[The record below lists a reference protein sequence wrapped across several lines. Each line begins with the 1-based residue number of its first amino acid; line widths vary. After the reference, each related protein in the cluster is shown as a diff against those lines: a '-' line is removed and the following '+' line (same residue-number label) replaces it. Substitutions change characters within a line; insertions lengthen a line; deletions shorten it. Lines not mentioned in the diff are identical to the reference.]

1 MKIKNLLKY
10 FSRFLLL
17 QISLTLITIFYFD
30 NFLIWSPEFKYEIY
44 LNLIEDKNRFLPFVS
59 DSLITVDG
67 VLAGLIFLF
76 LIIIYS
82 TTFYTYVN
90 ELSFSMNRN
99 LLGEYFQI
107 YLLWT
112 SYLLVSFFILRF
124 NNLFRGNLLIFS
136 FLIPLVLLIFRNTEF
151 ISSLLGRSVT
161 NETFITFNLDDS
173 SRFRNLRI
181 MTFRKNIGSFFVSE
195 EKFENDIKNIVDSEN
210 KKKKINLIVIET
222 SISNFSEEFEKY
234 LINLNKKVL
243 IISGKKIQFNNNF
256 LYREELIDK
265 FRLVYFNNDIQYGS
279 KFILKR
285 VMDIVFSF
293 MLIILFS
300 PFILII
306 SILIFAKDGNP
317 IVIKQNRVGLHGDQ
331 FDMLKFRTMKNKS
344 HERREELSELNKS
357 DGPLFKIEN
366 DPRILNGL
374 SFIREMSLDE
384 IPQLI
389 NVLKGEMSIVGP
401 RPLFDDDTKL
411 FDTKY
416 MRRLNVMPGI
426 TGLLQ
431 INERNATDFQTWYE
445 YDIKYIE
452 NWNLFLDLEI
462 ILKTPFAMFSK
473 NKRNLS
479 GSGGNRTHDLELK
492 RLLLYQLS
500 YRP

>member
-1 MKIKNLLKY
+1 MKINNLLKY

-195 EKFENDIKNIVDSEN
+195 EKFENDIMNIVDSEN

-293 MLIILFS
+293 ILIILFS

-306 SILIFAKDGNP
+306 SILIFK
-317 IVIKQNRVGLHGDQ
+317 RW
-331 FDMLKFRTMKNKS
+331 
-344 HERREELSELNKS
+344 LSDCN
-357 DGPLFKIEN
+357 
-366 DPRILNGL
+366 
-374 SFIREMSLDE
+374 
-384 IPQLI
+384 
-389 NVLKGEMSIVGP
+389 
-401 RPLFDDDTKL
+401 
-411 FDTKY
+411 
-416 MRRLNVMPGI
+416 
-426 TGLLQ
+426 
-431 INERNATDFQTWYE
+431 
-445 YDIKYIE
+445 
-452 NWNLFLDLEI
+452 
-462 ILKTPFAMFSK
+462 
-473 NKRNLS
+473 
-479 GSGGNRTHDLELK
+479 
-492 RLLLYQLS
+492 
-500 YRP
+500 

>member
-1 MKIKNLLKY
+1 MKINNLLKY

-195 EKFENDIKNIVDSEN
+195 EKFENDIMNIVDSEN
-210 KKKKINLIVIET
+210 KKKKINLIVIES

-293 MLIILFS
+293 ILIILFS

-317 IVIKQNRVGLHGDQ
+317 IVIKQNRVAATHSSS
-331 FDMLKFRTMKNKS
+331 NK
-344 HERREELSELNKS
+344 
-357 DGPLFKIEN
+357 
-366 DPRILNGL
+366 
-374 SFIREMSLDE
+374 
-384 IPQLI
+384 
-389 NVLKGEMSIVGP
+389 
-401 RPLFDDDTKL
+401 
-411 FDTKY
+411 
-416 MRRLNVMPGI
+416 
-426 TGLLQ
+426 
-431 INERNATDFQTWYE
+431 
-445 YDIKYIE
+445 
-452 NWNLFLDLEI
+452 
-462 ILKTPFAMFSK
+462 
-473 NKRNLS
+473 
-479 GSGGNRTHDLELK
+479 
-492 RLLLYQLS
+492 
-500 YRP
+500 

>member
-1 MKIKNLLKY
+1 VKINNLLKY

-17 QISLTLITIFYFD
+17 QILLTLITIFYFD

-195 EKFENDIKNIVDSEN
+195 EKFENDIMNIVDSEN

-243 IISGKKIQFNNNF
+243 IISYKKIQFNNNF

-293 MLIILFS
+293 ILIILFS

-473 NKRNLS
+473 KIR
-479 GSGGNRTHDLELK
+479 GI
-492 RLLLYQLS
+492 
-500 YRP
+500 

>member
-1 MKIKNLLKY
+1 MKINNLLKY

-195 EKFENDIKNIVDSEN
+195 EKFENDIMNIVDSEN
-210 KKKKINLIVIET
+210 KKKKINLIVIES

-293 MLIILFS
+293 ILIILFS

-473 NKRNLS
+473 KIR
-479 GSGGNRTHDLELK
+479 GI
-492 RLLLYQLS
+492 
-500 YRP
+500 